1 MIATKRRQQKF
12 VFFLFF
18 ILGNLFIF
26 WRQEMV
32 FSQSLEQYDLKS
44 LTGELTAQHP
54 GKSGLYVL
62 DKGEESLLARA

>member
-1 MIATKRRQQKF
+1 
-12 VFFLFF
+12 
-18 ILGNLFIF
+18 
-26 WRQEMV
+26 MV

-54 GKSGLYVL
+54 GKSSLYVL